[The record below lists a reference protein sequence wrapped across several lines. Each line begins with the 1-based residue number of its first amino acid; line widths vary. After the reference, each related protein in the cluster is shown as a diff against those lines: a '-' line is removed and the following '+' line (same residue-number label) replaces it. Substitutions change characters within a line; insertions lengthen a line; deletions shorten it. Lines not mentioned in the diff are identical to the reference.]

1 MPLPS
6 SGENASIDR
15 KYLAEG
21 TGEPFARVF
30 RAGTVCPGQ
39 TAPIQGLAG
48 GPGALKMKLT
58 ANLTT
63 ANLRLRT
70 KLVLSFV
77 LVIATLSCATL
88 MAVGHV
94 AKKHLQQEIVAET
107 QTSVLTFL
115 AMLHEHQNALNRKAD
130 LLATLADLTYFD
142 SNTFQESTDNPLE
155 TDGSDLVVL
164 ADANHQIMTLHTTN
178 PKFTPAIAQGLLLRS
193 LTEKNTKDWW
203 YAGGSLY
210 QVAIE
215 PVHRR
220 PNADNSQLGTVVVG
234 RELDYTAVHNLDRS
248 HAAEIAFLYGGTVVA
263 STMGPFDE
271 GDLGR
276 QAPQVQSDGQVQLGD
291 QRFYAISVGLT
302 DGDGPAARMIALKS
316 YTRSEAFLAEMNHL
330 LAALGLLALGI
341 GAYLALLIADTFT
354 RPLGNLDRGVQALE
368 RGDYAFPLE
377 ARGGDEIAHV
387 TRAFDQMRGT
397 LQRNEA
403 QKRQLEEDLRQS
415 QKMEALGRLAGGV
428 AHDFNNLLTVIKGHS
443 ELITERLPEKD
454 PLQGSGQQI
463 KKAADRAASLT
474 RQMLAFSRR
483 QALEPTVFDMNTLVA
498 DMYKL
503 LKRLIHEDIE
513 FTFRAGESLGRI
525 KADTGQIEQVLLN
538 LAVNASDAM
547 PRGGKLTIETKNVA
561 IDPYTAKLRPTVE
574 PGCYVMLGVTDTGVG
589 MNEETMARI
598 FEPFF
603 TTKAAGKG
611 TGLGLATVYG
621 VVKQSGG
628 FIWVDSTPG
637 QGSRFEVYL
646 PRVEQDITPNPA
658 ETLEP
663 VRARAVGTVL
673 LAEDEEAVRMLA
685 FEFLT
690 AAGYR
695 VYVAPDGERALEI
708 ADSLSE
714 PIHVLVTDVVMPK
727 MRGPELAKRL
737 QAKRPDLKVVF
748 MSGYLEQHDGGEEFA
763 GSASFLQKPFSKDVL
778 VRQISAALTTET
790 SQAPALHI
798 A

>member
-1 MPLPS
+1 MTLT
-6 SGENASIDR
+6 E
-15 KYLAEG
+15 
-21 TGEPFARVF
+21 
-30 RAGTVCPGQ
+30 
-39 TAPIQGLAG
+39 
-48 GPGALKMKLT
+48 KLT
-58 ANLTT
+58 SS
-63 ANLRLRT
+63 NLRLRT

-77 LVIATLSCATL
+77 LVTATLSGATL
-88 MAVGHV
+88 LAVRHV
-94 AKKHLQQEIVAET
+94 AKKHLQQEIVSET

-142 SNTFQESTDNPLE
+142 SATFQRSTDNPLE

-164 ADANHQIMTLHTTN
+164 ADGNHQIMTLHTTN
-178 PKFTPAIAQGLLLRS
+178 PRLTAADAQILLLRS
-193 LTEKNTKDWW
+193 IAKKSTKDWW
-203 YAGGSLY
+203 YVGGSLY
-210 QVAIE
+210 QVAVE

-220 PNADNSQLGTVVVG
+220 PNEENSQLGTVVVG
-234 RELDYTAVHNLDRS
+234 REIDYNAVHNLDRTHS
-248 HAAEIAFLYGGTVVA
+248 ADLAFLYDGKIA
-263 STMGPFDE
+263 QSTLGPLDE
-271 GDLGR
+271 HDLEI
-276 QAPQVQSDGQVQLGD
+276 QTPVLQSSGEITIGNQEY
-291 QRFYAISVGLT
+291 YAISVGLT
-302 DGDGPAARMIALKS
+302 DDAGPAARLVALKS
-316 YTRSEAFLAEMNHL
+316 YARAKAFLADLNRL
-330 LAALGLLALGI
+330 LAGLGVLALGI
-341 GAYLALLIADTFT
+341 GAYLALLISNTFT

-368 RGDYAFPLE
+368 KGDYAFPLE
-377 ARGGDEIAHV
+377 AQGGDEIAHV

-443 ELITERLPEKD
+443 ELLVERLPAKD
-454 PLQGSGQQI
+454 PLLGSGQQI

-525 KADTGQIEQVLLN
+525 KADTGQVEQVLLN
-538 LAVNASDAM
+538 LSVNASDAM
-547 PRGGKLTIETKNVA
+547 PRGGKLTIETKNVV
-561 IDPYTAKLRPTVE
+561 IDPDALKVRPTVE
-574 PGCYVMLGVTDTGVG
+574 PGMYVMLAVTDTGVG
-589 MNEETMARI
+589 MSEETMARI

-603 TTKAAGKG
+603 TTKASGKG

-628 FIWVDSTPG
+628 FIWVESTPG
-637 QGSRFEVYL
+637 KGSRFEVYL

-658 ETLEP
+658 EKLEP
-663 VRARAVGTVL
+663 ARALAAGTVL

-695 VYVAPDGERALEI
+695 VYVAQDGERALEM
-708 ADSLSE
+708 AQSLTDR
-714 PIHVLVTDVVMPK
+714 IDVLVTDVVMPK

-737 QAKRPDLKVVF
+737 QAERPDLKVIF
-748 MSGYLEQHDGGEEFA
+748 MSGYLEQSEGGEDFTGA
-763 GSASFLQKPFSKDVL
+763 ATFLQKPFSKDLL
-778 VRQISAALTTET
+778 VRQVNAALTGET
-790 SQAPALHI
+790 ANAPALHI

>member
-1 MPLPS
+1 MTL
-6 SGENASIDR
+6 
-15 KYLAEG
+15 
-21 TGEPFARVF
+21 T
-30 RAGTVCPGQ
+30 T
-39 TAPIQGLAG
+39 
-48 GPGALKMKLT
+48 KLT
-58 ANLTT
+58 RS
-63 ANLRLRT
+63 NLRLRT

-77 LVIATLSCATL
+77 LIIATLSCATL
-88 MAVGHV
+88 LAVRHV
-94 AKKHLQQEIVAET
+94 AKKHLQQEIVSET
-107 QTSVLTFL
+107 QNSVLTFL

-142 SNTFQESTDNPLE
+142 SGTFQQSTDNPLE

-164 ADANHQIMTLHTTN
+164 ADGNHQIMTLHTTN
-178 PKFTPAIAQGLLLRS
+178 PRFTPTIAQALLLRS
-193 LTEKNTKDWW
+193 IAKKSTTDWW
-203 YAGGSLY
+203 YDGDSLY
-210 QVAIE
+210 QVAVE

-220 PNADNSQLGTVVVG
+220 PTEDNSQLGTVVVG
-234 RELDYTAVHNLDRS
+234 REIDYGAVHNLDRT
-248 HAAEIAFLYGGTVVA
+248 HVADLAFLYDGNVVT
-263 STMGPFDE
+263 STMGPYDE
-271 GDLGR
+271 RDLNQ
-276 QAPQVQSDGQVQLGD
+276 QASGLQSSGEVQIGS

-302 DGDGPAARMIALKS
+302 DGEGPSARLIALKS
-316 YTRSEAFLAEMNHL
+316 YTRAEEFLSELNRL
-330 LAALGLLALGI
+330 LAGLGILALGV
-341 GAYLALLIADTFT
+341 GAYLALLISDTFT
-354 RPLGNLDRGVQALE
+354 APLGNLVRGVQALE

-377 ARGGDEIAHV
+377 ALGGDEIAHV

-397 LQRNEA
+397 LQKNEA
-403 QKRQLEEDLRQS
+403 QKRQLEEELRQS

-443 ELITERLPEKD
+443 ELITEGLPAKD
-454 PLQGSGQQI
+454 PLLGSGQQI
-463 KKAADRAASLT
+463 RKAADRAASLT

-483 QALEPTVFDMNTLVA
+483 QALEPTVFDMNSLVA

-547 PRGGKLTIETKNVA
+547 PRGGKLVIETKNVV
-561 IDPYTAKLRPTVE
+561 IDPEAVKLRPTVE
-574 PGCYVMLGVTDTGVG
+574 PGLYVMLAVTDTGVG
-589 MNEETMARI
+589 MSPETKARI

-603 TTKAAGKG
+603 TTKESGKG

-637 QGSRFEVYL
+637 HGSRFEVYL
-646 PRVEQDITPNPA
+646 PRVEQNITPSPT

-663 VRARAVGTVL
+663 VRARAAGTVL

-695 VYVAPDGERALEI
+695 VHVAPDGERALEM
-708 ADSLSE
+708 AELLNE

-737 QAKRPDLKVVF
+737 QATRPNMKVVF
-748 MSGYLEQHDGGEEFA
+748 MSGYLEQHDGEDFT
-763 GSASFLQKPFSKDVL
+763 GSASFLQKPFSKDIL
-778 VRQISAALTTET
+778 VRQVNTAITQEA
-790 SQAPALHI
+790 SQSPALHI

>member
-1 MPLPS
+1 MQRRFIGLDDE
-6 SGENASIDR
+6 GAASQM
-15 KYLAEG
+15 
-21 TGEPFARVF
+21 T
-30 RAGTVCPGQ
+30 
-39 TAPIQGLAG
+39 
-48 GPGALKMKLT
+48 LT
-58 ANLTT
+58 AKLE
-63 ANLRLRT
+63 ASNLRLRT

-77 LVIATLSCATL
+77 VIIATLSCATL
-88 MAVGHV
+88 LAVRHV
-94 AKKHLQQEIVAET
+94 AKKHLQQEIVSET
-107 QTSVLTFL
+107 QTSVLTFM
-115 AMLHEHQNALNRKAD
+115 AMLHEHQSALNRKAD
-130 LLATLADLTYFD
+130 LLATLANLTYFD
-142 SNTFQESTDNPLE
+142 SSTFQQSTDNPLE

-164 ADANHQIMTLHTTN
+164 ADGNHQLMTLHTTN
-178 PKFTPAIAQGLLLRS
+178 PRMTAALAQNLLIGS
-193 LTEKNTKDWW
+193 VAKKCTKDWW
-203 YAGGSLY
+203 YVDGALY

-220 PNADNSQLGTVVVG
+220 PTEDNSQLGTVVVG
-234 RELDYTAVHNLDRS
+234 REIDYSAVHNLDRTHS
-248 HAAEIAFLYGGTVVA
+248 ADLAFTFDGKVVT
-263 STMGPFDE
+263 STMGPYDE
-271 GDLGR
+271 HELNDQIASL
-276 QAPQVQSDGQVQLGD
+276 QSSGEVAIGG

-302 DGDGPAARMIALKS
+302 DGDGAGPAARMIALKS
-316 YTRSEAFLAEMNHL
+316 YARSDAFLSEMNWL
-330 LAALGLLALGI
+330 LAGLGVLALGI
-341 GAYLALLIADTFT
+341 GTYLALLISDTFT
-354 RPLGNLDRGVQALE
+354 QPLGNLVRGVQALE
-368 RGDYAFPLE
+368 RGDHAFPLE
-377 ARGGDEIAHV
+377 AQGGDEIAHV

-397 LQRNEA
+397 LQKNEA

-443 ELITERLPEKD
+443 ELITERLSEKD

-463 KKAADRAASLT
+463 RKAADRAASLT

-483 QALEPTVFDMNTLVA
+483 QALEPTVFDMNSLVA

-525 KADTGQIEQVLLN
+525 KADTGQVEQVLLN

-547 PRGGKLTIETKNVA
+547 PRGGKLVIETRNVVV
-561 IDPYTAKLRPTVE
+561 DPEAVKSRPTVE
-574 PGCYVMLGVTDTGVG
+574 PGLYVMLAVTDTGVG
-589 MNEETMARI
+589 MSAETKARI

-603 TTKAAGKG
+603 TTKESGKG

-637 QGSRFEVYL
+637 CGSRFEVYL
-646 PRVEQDITPNPA
+646 PRVEQDITPNPSEEIA
-658 ETLEP
+658 PPKT
-663 VRARAVGTVL
+663 RAAGTVL

-695 VYVAPDGERALEI
+695 VYVAADGERALEI
-708 ADSLSE
+708 AENLKE
-714 PIHVLVTDVVMPK
+714 PIHALVTDVVMPK

-737 QAKRPDLKVVF
+737 RATRPDLKVVF
-748 MSGYLEQHDGGEEFA
+748 MSGYLEQNDNGEDFTGNA
-763 GSASFLQKPFSKDVL
+763 AFLQKPFSKDVL
-778 VRQISAALTTET
+778 VRQVAATLAGEV
-790 SQAPALHI
+790 SHAPALHI

>member
-1 MPLPS
+1 
-6 SGENASIDR
+6 
-15 KYLAEG
+15 
-21 TGEPFARVF
+21 
-30 RAGTVCPGQ
+30 
-39 TAPIQGLAG
+39 
-48 GPGALKMKLT
+48 MKLT
-58 ANLTT
+58 AKIETS
-63 ANLRLRT
+63 NLRLRT

-77 LVIATLSCATL
+77 LIIATLSCATL
-88 MAVGHV
+88 LAVRHV
-94 AKKHLQQEIVAET
+94 ANRHLQQEIVSET
-107 QTSVLTFL
+107 QTSVLTFM
-115 AMLHEHQNALNRKAD
+115 ATLHEHQSALNRKAD

-142 SNTFQESTDNPLE
+142 AATFQQSTDNPLE

-164 ADANHQIMTLHTTN
+164 ADGNHQLMTLHTTN
-178 PKFTPAIAQGLLLRS
+178 PRVTPAIAQGLLLDS
-193 LTEKNTKDWW
+193 IAKKTTKDWW
-203 YAGGSLY
+203 YVDGSLY
-210 QVAIE
+210 QVAVE
-215 PVHRR
+215 SVNRR
-220 PNADNSQLGTVVVG
+220 PSADNSQLGTVVVG
-234 RELDYTAVHNLDRS
+234 REIDYAAVHNLDRS
-248 HAAEIAFLYGGTVVA
+248 HSADLAFTYNGKVVT
-263 STMGPFDE
+263 STMGPYDE
-271 GDLGR
+271 HELN
-276 QAPQVQSDGQVQLGD
+276 QQVGALQSSGEVEIGG

-316 YTRSEAFLAEMNHL
+316 YARAEAFLAELNHL
-330 LAALGLLALGI
+330 LAGMGVLALGI
-341 GAYLALLIADTFT
+341 GTYLALFISDAFT
-354 RPLGNLDRGVQALE
+354 SPLGNLVRGVQALE

-377 ARGGDEIAHV
+377 AQGGDEIAHV

-397 LQRNEA
+397 LQKNEA
-403 QKRQLEEDLRQS
+403 QKRQLEDDLRQS

-443 ELITERLPEKD
+443 ELITDRLPEKD

-463 KKAADRAASLT
+463 RKAADRAASLT

-483 QALEPTVFDMNTLVA
+483 QALEPTVFDMNSLVA

-525 KADTGQIEQVLLN
+525 KADTGQVEQVLLN

-547 PRGGKLTIETKNVA
+547 PRGGKLVIETRNVVV
-561 IDPYTAKLRPTVE
+561 DPEAVKSRPTVD
-574 PGCYVMLGVTDTGVG
+574 PGLYVMLAVTDTGVG
-589 MNEETMARI
+589 MSAETKARI

-603 TTKAAGKG
+603 TTKESGKG

-637 QGSRFEVYL
+637 SGSRFEVYL
-646 PRVEQDITPNPA
+646 PRVEQDITPNPSEELA
-658 ETLEP
+658 P
-663 VRARAVGTVL
+663 AKARAAATVL

-695 VYVAPDGERALEI
+695 VYVASDGERALQI
-708 ADSLSE
+708 AENLNE
-714 PIHVLVTDVVMPK
+714 PIHALVTDVVMPK

-737 QAKRPDLKVVF
+737 RVTRPDLKVVF
-748 MSGYLEQHDGGEEFA
+748 MSGYLEQTDGGEDFT

-778 VRQISAALTTET
+778 VRHVSASLAGET
-790 SQAPALHI
+790 SRAPALHI

>member
-1 MPLPS
+1 MTL
-6 SGENASIDR
+6 
-15 KYLAEG
+15 
-21 TGEPFARVF
+21 
-30 RAGTVCPGQ
+30 
-39 TAPIQGLAG
+39 TA
-48 GPGALKMKLT
+48 KLT
-58 ANLTT
+58 TS
-63 ANLRLRT
+63 NLRLRT

-77 LVIATLSCATL
+77 LIIAALSCATL
-88 MAVGHV
+88 LAVRHV
-94 AKKHLQQEIVAET
+94 AKKHLQQEIVSET

-142 SNTFQESTDNPLE
+142 SDTFQRSTDNPLE

-164 ADANHQIMTLHTTN
+164 ADGNHQIMTLHTTN
-178 PKFTPAIAQGLLLRS
+178 PRFTSAMAQDQMLHSIAKHS
-193 LTEKNTKDWW
+193 SMDWW
-203 YAGGSLY
+203 YAGGALY

-220 PNADNSQLGTVVVG
+220 PNEDNSQLGTVVVG
-234 RELDYTAVHNLDRS
+234 REIDYTAIHNLDRTHS
-248 HAAEIAFLYGGTVVA
+248 ADLAFLYDGDVVT

-271 GDLGR
+271 HDLNQ
-276 QAPQVQSDGQVQLGD
+276 QARDLQSSGQVDIGNQH
-291 QRFYAISVGLT
+291 FYAISVGLT
-302 DGDGPAARMIALKS
+302 DGPAARLVALKS
-316 YTRSEAFLAEMNHL
+316 YTPAEEFLAELNWL
-330 LAALGLLALGI
+330 LAGLGVLALGI
-341 GAYLALLIADTFT
+341 GAYLALFISDAFT

-377 ARGGDEIAHV
+377 ARGGDEVAHV
-387 TRAFDQMRGT
+387 TRAFDQMRRT
-397 LQRNEA
+397 LQKNEA
-403 QKRQLEEDLRQS
+403 QKRQLEEELRQS

-443 ELITERLPEKD
+443 ELMLERLPAKD
-454 PLQGSGQQI
+454 PLLGSGQQI
-463 KKAADRAASLT
+463 RKAADRAASLT

-483 QALEPTVFDMNTLVA
+483 QALEPTVFDMNSLVA

-525 KADTGQIEQVLLN
+525 KADTGQVEQVLLN

-547 PRGGKLTIETKNVA
+547 PRGGKLVIETKNVVV
-561 IDPYTAKLRPTVE
+561 DPDSVKARPTVE
-574 PGCYVMLGVTDTGVG
+574 PGLYVMLAVTDTGVG
-589 MNEETMARI
+589 MTAETKARI

-603 TTKAAGKG
+603 TTKESGKG

-637 QGSRFEVYL
+637 SGSRFEVYL
-646 PRVEQDITPNPA
+646 PRVEQQITPNPS
-658 ETLEP
+658 EKLEP
-663 VRARAVGTVL
+663 VRARAAGTVL

-695 VYVAPDGERALEI
+695 VYVASDGERALEI
-708 ADSLSE
+708 AESLNE

-727 MRGPELAKRL
+727 VRGPELAKRL
-737 QAKRPDLKVVF
+737 QATRPLIKVVF
-748 MSGYLEQHDGGEEFA
+748 MSGYLEQNDGGEDFT

-778 VRQISAALTTET
+778 VRQVNAALTTDA
-790 SQAPALHI
+790 SHAPALHI

>member
-1 MPLPS
+1 MTL
-6 SGENASIDR
+6 
-15 KYLAEG
+15 
-21 TGEPFARVF
+21 
-30 RAGTVCPGQ
+30 
-39 TAPIQGLAG
+39 TA
-48 GPGALKMKLT
+48 KLT
-58 ANLTT
+58 KS
-63 ANLRLRT
+63 NLRLRT

-77 LVIATLSCATL
+77 LVTATLSGATL
-88 MAVGHV
+88 LAVQHV
-94 AKKHLQQEIVAET
+94 AKKHLQQEIVSET

-115 AMLHEHQNALNRKAD
+115 AMLHEHQIALNRKAD

-142 SNTFQESTDNPLE
+142 SHTFQQSTDNPLE

-164 ADANHQIMTLHTTN
+164 ADGNHQIMTLHTTN
-178 PKFTPAIAQGLLLRS
+178 PRMTPAVAQSLLLSSVARK
-193 LTEKNTKDWW
+193 TTKDWW

-210 QVAIE
+210 QVAVE

-220 PNADNSQLGTVVVG
+220 PKEDNSQLGTVVVG
-234 RELDYTAVHNLDRS
+234 REIGYTAVHNLDRTHS
-248 HAAEIAFLYGGTVVA
+248 ADLAFLYDGRVA
-263 STMGPFDE
+263 TSTLGPLDE
-271 GDLGR
+271 HDLES
-276 QAPQVQSDGQVQLGD
+276 QSAVLQPSGQVDIGNHE
-291 QRFYAISVGLT
+291 FYAISVGLT
-302 DGDGPAARMIALKS
+302 DDDGPAARLVALKP
-316 YTRSEAFLAEMNHL
+316 YTRAKAFLADLNWL
-330 LAALGLLALGI
+330 LAGLGVLALGV
-341 GAYLALLIADTFT
+341 GACLAVFIANTLT
-354 RPLGNLDRGVQALE
+354 RPLGDLDRGVHALE
-368 RGDYAFPLE
+368 HGDYAFPLE
-377 ARGGDEIAHV
+377 AHGGDEIAHV
-387 TRAFDQMRGT
+387 TRAFDQMRST

-443 ELITERLPEKD
+443 ELIVERLPVKD
-454 PLQGSGQQI
+454 PLLGSGQQI

-547 PRGGKLTIETKNVA
+547 PRGGKLVIETKNIA
-561 IDPYTAKLRPTVE
+561 IDQDTVKMRPTVE
-574 PGCYVMLGVTDTGVG
+574 PGLYVMLAVTDTGIG
-589 MNEETMARI
+589 MSEETMGRI

-628 FIWVDSTPG
+628 FIWVESTPG
-637 QGSRFEVYL
+637 SGSRFEVYL
-646 PRVEQDITPNPA
+646 PRVEQDITPNPSESLA
-658 ETLEP
+658 P
-663 VRARAVGTVL
+663 ARALAAGTVL

-695 VYVAPDGERALEI
+695 VYVAPDGERALDI
-708 ADSLSE
+708 AQSLSE
-714 PIHVLVTDVVMPK
+714 RIDVLVTDVVMPK

-737 QAKRPDLKVVF
+737 QVTRPDLKVVF
-748 MSGYLEQHDGGEEFA
+748 MSGYLEQNEGGEDFTGTA
-763 GSASFLQKPFSKDVL
+763 TFLQKPFSKDIL
-778 VRQISAALTTET
+778 IRQVNAALTGQTAN
-790 SQAPALHI
+790 APALHI

>member
-1 MPLPS
+1 M
-6 SGENASIDR
+6 AF
-15 KYLAEG
+15 
-21 TGEPFARVF
+21 T
-30 RAGTVCPGQ
+30 RAGRT
-39 TAPIQGLAG
+39 
-48 GPGALKMKLT
+48 LKMKLT
-58 ANLTT
+58 AKLTT
-63 ANLRLRT
+63 SNLRLRT

-77 LVIATLSCATL
+77 VIIATLSCATL
-88 MAVGHV
+88 LAVRHV
-94 AKKHLQQEIVAET
+94 AKKHLQQEIVSET

-142 SNTFQESTDNPLE
+142 SGTFEQSTDNPLE

-164 ADANHQIMTLHTTN
+164 ADGNHQIVNLHTTN
-178 PKFTPAIAQGLLLRS
+178 PRLTSAMAQDLMLRS
-193 LTEKNTKDWW
+193 IARHSTKDWW
-203 YAGGSLY
+203 YAGGALY
-210 QVAIE
+210 QVAVE

-220 PNADNSQLGTVVVG
+220 PNEDNTQLGTVVVG
-234 RELDYTAVHNLDRS
+234 REIDYTAIHNLDRTHS
-248 HAAEIAFLYGGTVVA
+248 ADLAFLYEGNVVT

-271 GDLGR
+271 HDLNQ
-276 QAPQVQSDGQVQLGD
+276 QARDLQSSGQVEIGNQH
-291 QRFYAISVGLT
+291 FYAISVGLT
-302 DGDGPAARMIALKS
+302 DGDGPAARLIALKS
-316 YTRSEAFLAEMNHL
+316 YTRAAEFLAELNWI
-330 LAALGLLALGI
+330 LAGLGVLALAI
-341 GAYLALLIADTFT
+341 GTYLALLISDTFT
-354 RPLGNLDRGVQALE
+354 RPLGTLDRGVQALE

-377 ARGGDEIAHV
+377 ARGGDEVAHLA
-387 TRAFDQMRGT
+387 RAFDQMRGT
-397 LQRNEA
+397 LQKNEA
-403 QKRQLEEDLRQS
+403 QKRQLEEELRQS

-443 ELITERLPEKD
+443 ELMIERLPAKD
-454 PLQGSGQQI
+454 PLLGSGQQI
-463 KKAADRAASLT
+463 RKAADRAASLT

-483 QALEPTVFDMNTLVA
+483 QALEPTVFDMNSLVA

-525 KADTGQIEQVLLN
+525 KADTGQVEQVLLN

-547 PRGGKLTIETKNVA
+547 PRGGKLVIETKNVVV
-561 IDPYTAKLRPTVE
+561 DPESVKSRPTVE
-574 PGCYVMLGVTDTGVG
+574 PGLYVMLAVTDTGVG
-589 MNEETMARI
+589 MSDETKARI

-603 TTKAAGKG
+603 TTKASGKG

-637 QGSRFEVYL
+637 SGSRFEVYL
-646 PRVEQDITPNPA
+646 PRVEQEITPSPS
-658 ETLEP
+658 EKLEP
-663 VRARAVGTVL
+663 VRARAAGTVL

-695 VYVAPDGERALEI
+695 VFVASDGERALQI
-708 ADSLSE
+708 AESLNE
-714 PIHVLVTDVVMPK
+714 PIHALVTDVVMPK

-737 QAKRPDLKVVF
+737 QITRPAMKVVF
-748 MSGYLEQHDGGEEFA
+748 ISGYLEQNDGGEDFT

-778 VRQISAALTTET
+778 VRQVTAALTSEA
-790 SQAPALHI
+790 SNAPALHI
-798 A
+798 V

>member
-1 MPLPS
+1 
-6 SGENASIDR
+6 
-15 KYLAEG
+15 
-21 TGEPFARVF
+21 
-30 RAGTVCPGQ
+30 
-39 TAPIQGLAG
+39 
-48 GPGALKMKLT
+48 MKLT
-58 ANLTT
+58 AKLETS
-63 ANLRLRT
+63 NLRLRT

-77 LVIATLSCATL
+77 LTIATLSCATL
-88 MAVGHV
+88 LAVRHV
-94 AKKHLQQEIVAET
+94 AKKHLQLEIVSET
-107 QTSVLTFL
+107 QTSVLTFM
-115 AMLHEHQNALNRKAD
+115 AILHEHQNALNRKAD

-142 SNTFQESTDNPLE
+142 SSTFQQSTDNPLE

-164 ADANHQIMTLHTTN
+164 ADGNHQLMTLHTTN
-178 PKFTPAIAQGLLLRS
+178 PRMTPAVAQSLLIGS
-193 LTEKNTKDWW
+193 VAKNCAKDWW
-203 YAGGSLY
+203 YVDGALY

-220 PNADNSQLGTVVVG
+220 PNSDNSQLGTVIVG
-234 RELDYTAVHNLDRS
+234 REIDYSAVHNLDRS
-248 HAAEIAFLYGGTVVA
+248 HSADLAFTFDGKVVT
-263 STMGPFDE
+263 STMGPYDE
-271 GDLGR
+271 HELNQQIGSL
-276 QAPQVQSDGQVQLGD
+276 QSSGEVMISG

-302 DGDGPAARMIALKS
+302 DGEGPGARMIALKS
-316 YTRSEAFLAEMNHL
+316 YARSEAFLAEMNRL
-330 LAALGLLALGI
+330 LAGLGVLALGI
-341 GAYLALLIADTFT
+341 GTYLAILISDTFT
-354 RPLGNLDRGVQALE
+354 SPLGGLVRGVQALE
-368 RGDYAFPLE
+368 RGDHTFPLE
-377 ARGGDEIAHV
+377 AHGGDEIAHV

-428 AHDFNNLLTVIKGHS
+428 AHDFNNLLTVIKGHA
-443 ELITERLPEKD
+443 ELITDRLSEKD

-463 KKAADRAASLT
+463 RKAADRAASLT

-483 QALEPTVFDMNTLVA
+483 QALEPTVFDMNSLVA

-547 PRGGKLTIETKNVA
+547 PRGGKLVIETRNVVV
-561 IDPYTAKLRPTVE
+561 DPEAVKSRPTVE
-574 PGCYVMLGVTDTGVG
+574 PGLYVMLAVTDTGVG
-589 MNEETMARI
+589 MSPETKARI

-603 TTKAAGKG
+603 TTKESGRG

-628 FIWVDSTPG
+628 FIWVDSMPG
-637 QGSRFEVYL
+637 SGSRFEVYL
-646 PRVEQDITPNPA
+646 PRVEQDITPNPSEQIA
-658 ETLEP
+658 P
-663 VRARAVGTVL
+663 VKARAAGTVL

-695 VYVAPDGERALEI
+695 VYVAADGERALEI
-708 ADSLSE
+708 AENLKE
-714 PIHVLVTDVVMPK
+714 PIHALVTDVVMPK

-737 QAKRPDLKVVF
+737 RATRPDLKVVF
-748 MSGYLEQHDGGEEFA
+748 MSGYLEQNEGGEDFTGNA
-763 GSASFLQKPFSKDVL
+763 AFLQKPFSKDVL
-778 VRQISAALTTET
+778 VRQVTATLAGEVSN
-790 SQAPALHI
+790 APALHI

>member
-1 MPLPS
+1 M
-6 SGENASIDR
+6 
-15 KYLAEG
+15 
-21 TGEPFARVF
+21 T
-30 RAGTVCPGQ
+30 
-39 TAPIQGLAG
+39 
-48 GPGALKMKLT
+48 LT
-58 ANLTT
+58 AKL
-63 ANLRLRT
+63 ARLSLRLRT

-77 LVIATLSCATL
+77 LVTATLSGATL
-88 MAVGHV
+88 LAVQHV
-94 AKKHLQQEIVAET
+94 AKKHLQQEIVSET

-115 AMLHEHQNALNRKAD
+115 AMLHEHQIALNRKAD

-142 SNTFQESTDNPLE
+142 SSTFQQSTDNPLE

-178 PKFTPAIAQGLLLRS
+178 PRLTASVAQGLLLSSIAKRS
-193 LTEKNTKDWW
+193 TKDWW

-210 QVAIE
+210 QVAVE
-215 PVHRR
+215 SVHRR
-220 PNADNSQLGTVVVG
+220 PNEDNSQLGTVVVG
-234 RELDYTAVHNLDRS
+234 REIGYTAVHNLDRTHS
-248 HAAEIAFLYGGTVVA
+248 ADLAFLYDGKVA
-263 STMGPFDE
+263 TSTLGPLDE
-271 GDLGR
+271 HDLESQGAALQSSGQVDLGNHE
-276 QAPQVQSDGQVQLGD
+276 
-291 QRFYAISVGLT
+291 FYAISVGLT
-302 DGDGPAARMIALKS
+302 DDDGPAARLVALKP
-316 YTRSEAFLAEMNHL
+316 YARAREFLADLNWL
-330 LAALGLLALGI
+330 LAGLGVLAVGI
-341 GAYLALLIADTFT
+341 GACLALFIANTFT
-354 RPLGNLDRGVQALE
+354 GPLGTLDRGVQALE

-377 ARGGDEIAHV
+377 AEGGDEIAHV
-387 TRAFDQMRGT
+387 TRAFDQMRST

-443 ELITERLPEKD
+443 ELIVERLPAKD
-454 PLQGSGQQI
+454 PLLGSGQQI

-547 PRGGKLTIETKNVA
+547 PRGGKLVIETRNIT
-561 IDPYTAKLRPTVE
+561 IDPETAKLRPTVE
-574 PGCYVMLGVTDTGVG
+574 PGMYVMLAVTDTGVG
-589 MNEETMARI
+589 MSEETMGRI

-603 TTKAAGKG
+603 TTKASGKG

-628 FIWVDSTPG
+628 FIWVESTPG
-637 QGSRFEVYL
+637 NGSRFEVFL
-646 PRVEQDITPNPA
+646 PRVEQDITPNPT
-658 ETLEP
+658 ETLAP
-663 VRARAVGTVL
+663 ARALAAGTVL

-708 ADSLSE
+708 AQSLNE
-714 PIHVLVTDVVMPK
+714 RIDVLVTDVVMPK

-737 QAKRPDLKVVF
+737 RDARPDLKVVF
-748 MSGYLEQHDGGEEFA
+748 MSGYLEQSEGGEDFTGTA
-763 GSASFLQKPFSKDVL
+763 AFLQKPFSKDIL
-778 VRQISAALTTET
+778 IRQVNAALTGATAN
-790 SQAPALHI
+790 APALHI